1 MKIVSRY
8 TLIASVM
15 LLYFVMGCSPQV
27 NQTQESEKEVSNQ
40 VFVDDSLVSAS
51 AKVVAS
57 EYANLS
63 FMVGAQEY
71 ILYVSPGEQ
80 VKDGDRLAMIPDDVL
95 PQNIILAEAELATAR
110 RALSELLKSEKPKYI
125 AEQAKILAEI
135 ALDKTKNEYERIKS
149 NRVSN
154 DIIEKTR
161 AQLDLAREELDD
173 AEEAYEKV
181 DTREEGDVFKAQAI
195 ITLTNARIR
204 VNDLERQLNWYLDGS
219 DPLDISEKQVAVSV
233 AEATLADALREY
245 ERLKEGPDPDEILA
259 AEARIKAFE
268 SVINQKYLIA
278 PFGGTIIE
286 VYSQSG
292 ESISPGVPV
301 ILLADLETLVVQ
313 TTDLS
318 EVDIARIKIG
328 DTTKITFD
336 SLQNT
341 VVSGK
346 VIDIALKN
354 AVGSGVYYTVT
365 IALDEAPK
373 ELRWG
378 MSAFVEIST
387 GN

>member
-1 MKIVSRY
+1 MNSISRF
-8 TLIASVM
+8 TLIPSVM
-15 LLYFVMGCSPQV
+15 LLCFVMGCSPQV
-27 NQTQESEKEVSNQ
+27 KQTQESENEVLNQ

-71 ILYVSPGEQ
+71 ALYVSPGEQ
-80 VKDGDRLAMIPDDVL
+80 VKDGDRLAMIPDDAL
-95 PQNIILAEAELATAR
+95 PQNIILAEAELITAR
-110 RALSELLKSEKPKYI
+110 TALSELLKSEKPKYM

-135 ALDKTKNEYERIKS
+135 ALDKAKNEYERIKS

-161 AQLDLAREELDD
+161 AQLDLAREELAD
-173 AEEAYEKV
+173 AEEAYDKV
-181 DTREEGDVFKAQAI
+181 ETREDGDVFKAQAI

-204 VNDLERQLNWYLDGS
+204 VNDLERQLSWYLDGS

-233 AEATLADALREY
+233 AEATLDDAQREY
-245 ERLKEGPDPDEILA
+245 ERLKEGPDPDEILE
-259 AEARIKAFE
+259 AEARIKSYE
-268 SVINQKYLIA
+268 SVINQKFLIA
-278 PFGGTIIE
+278 PFDGTIIE
-286 VYSQSG
+286 VYAQSG

-301 ILLADLETLVVQ
+301 ILLADLETLVVK

-318 EVDIARIKIG
+318 EVDIARVKIG
-328 DTTKITFD
+328 DNAKVTFD
-336 SLQNT
+336 SLANT

-354 AVGSGVYYTVT
+354 AVGSGIYYTVT
-365 IALDEAPK
+365 IALDDTPMK
-373 ELRWG
+373 LLWG

-387 GN
+387 GK

>member
-15 LLYFVMGCSPQV
+15 LLCLVMGCSPQV
-27 NQTQESEKEVSNQ
+27 NQTQESENEVSNQ

-71 ILYVSPGEQ
+71 ILYISPGEQ
-80 VKDGDRLAMIPDDVL
+80 VKDGDRLAMISDDVL
-95 PQNIILAEAELATAR
+95 PQNIILAEAELVTAR

-135 ALDKTKNEYERIKS
+135 ALDKTRNEYERIKS

-154 DIIEKTR
+154 DVIEKTR
-161 AQLDLAREELDD
+161 AQLDLAREDLED

-278 PFGGTIIE
+278 PFDGTIIE

-301 ILLADLETLVVQ
+301 ILLADLQTLVVQ

-336 SLQNT
+336 SLENT